1 MRQIKFRAWDKKK
14 KIMLY
19 PEMDLHKIEP
29 VSWDDLLYEEDEI
42 YPWKDILFLTGIP
55 YLQEQYGDR
64 LIIMQYTGLKD
75 KNGKEIYEGDIVKY
89 SWLPKD
95 HPQHETGVV
104 VVEDI
109 RNIPS
114 ILTKGWTFEIE
125 VIGNIYENPKLLKGD
140 KQ

>member
-1 MRQIKFRAWDKKK
+1 MRPIKFRAWVVNERNGFLGRNDLFEANNRMIYDFITWDGKNVKVYELKGADKCV
-14 KIMLY
+14 L
-19 PEMDLHKIEP
+19 
-29 VSWDDLLYEEDEI
+29 
-42 YPWKDILFLTGIP
+42 
-55 YLQEQYGDR
+55 
-64 LIIMQYTGLKD
+64 MQYTGLKD
-75 KNGKEIYEGDIVKY
+75 KNGKEVYEGDIVKY

-125 VIGNIYENPKLLKGD
+125 VIGNIYENPELLEEIKRMGD
-140 KQ
+140 DKE

>member
-1 MRQIKFRAWDKKK
+1 MRPIKFRAWDKENKK
-14 KIMLY
+14 MIY
-19 PEMDLHKIEP
+19 NPDFVFPNYAMDENASVFVL
-29 VSWDDLLYEEDEI
+29 
-42 YPWKDILFLTGIP
+42 
-55 YLQEQYGDR
+55 
-64 LIIMQYTGLKD
+64 MQYTGLKD

-125 VIGNIYENPKLLKGD
+125 VIGNIFENPELLKGD
-140 KQ
+140 RNEKN